1 MSLGRYKEQ
10 FLLSLLA
17 LAINAGGN
25 WALIPLWGAA
35 GVAVSTTVRFEC
47 LYDAFGI
54 LACSKSRE
62 RRREGGIALG
72 FGEGI
77 SGLQRSCEQLT
88 P

>member
-35 GVAVSTTVRFEC
+35 GVAVSTTVSQFVLNASMTLLVFWHARKAER
-47 LYDAFGI
+47 DA
-54 LACSKSRE
+54 E
-62 RRREGGIALG
+62 R
-72 FGEGI
+72 GE
-77 SGLQRSCEQLT
+77 LL
-88 P
+88 